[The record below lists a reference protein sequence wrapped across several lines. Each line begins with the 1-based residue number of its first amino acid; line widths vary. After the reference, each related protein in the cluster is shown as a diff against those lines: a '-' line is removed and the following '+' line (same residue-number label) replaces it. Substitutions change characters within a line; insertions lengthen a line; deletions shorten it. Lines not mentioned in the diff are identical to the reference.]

1 METKVMLLRTLGRV
15 GCTDNRIRAT
25 AYLLRPPTTSHLR
38 QPMLADSAS
47 ILCLREKVP
56 SVPAVFLHTAVRD
69 PLNRWR
75 ANSIR
80 PTAAPSGV
88 YRMSSVDRSL
98 DIPVKPNLYI
108 NSTGFSQVATTKH
121 KSRTVSS
128 KVRADRTLYS
138 VSLVAQAQRP
148 TSPGSLANPAS
159 LRRYPTRIN
168 QHLGDIQAT

>member
-1 METKVMLLRTLGRV
+1 
-15 GCTDNRIRAT
+15 
-25 AYLLRPPTTSHLR
+25 
-38 QPMLADSAS
+38 
-47 ILCLREKVP
+47 
-56 SVPAVFLHTAVRD
+56 
-69 PLNRWR
+69 
-75 ANSIR
+75 
-80 PTAAPSGV
+80 
-88 YRMSSVDRSL
+88 MSSVDRSL

-108 NSTGFSQVATTKH
+108 NSTVFSQVATTKH

-138 VSLVAQAQRP
+138 VNLVAQAQRP